1 MSDELTI
8 DSITSTVGTPEA
20 LSDEQRTFLNDNAEH
35 LTDEQATKYGI
46 EKPAPIPEPP
56 ALPEVK
62 PETPVKKEGEEDLDA
77 EDEAKIAKILDKR
90 LSSLTATQL
99 NTQRQ
104 LDVDS
109 FLAQNTAT
117 LPNVNRYRDAMLKFA
132 VHPNYKNLTAK
143 EIFNIVAGPE
153 LMRIGAKKER
163 EAAARAKSTQTNN
176 SSGRSPSGAKKDW
189 NTASKEDFEA
199 EKARVLG
206 RRGN

>member
-1 MSDELTI
+1 MADEITI
-8 DSITSTVGTPEA
+8 ESITSTVETPDA

-46 EKPAPIPEPP
+46 EKPAAIPEPP

-62 PETPVKKEGEEDLDA
+62 PETPARKEGDDDVDA
-77 EDEAKIAKILDKR
+77 EDEAKIAKIIDKR
-90 LSSLTATQL
+90 LQGLTATQL

-109 FLAQNTAT
+109 FLAQNTST

-163 EAAARAKSTQTNN
+163 EAAARAKSTQVNN
-176 SSGRSPSGAKKDW
+176 SSGRSPSGAKKDYL
-189 NTASKEDFEA
+189 NMSKDDFAA

-206 RRGN
+206 RRDN